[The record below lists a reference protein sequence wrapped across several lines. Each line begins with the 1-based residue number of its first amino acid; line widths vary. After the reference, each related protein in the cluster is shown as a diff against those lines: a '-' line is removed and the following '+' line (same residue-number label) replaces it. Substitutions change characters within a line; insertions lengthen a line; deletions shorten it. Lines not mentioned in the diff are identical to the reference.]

1 MDKIHIECNTVQETL
16 VIPLYARVLCTR
28 AYPNLFRDERAEEL
42 MARLDY
48 DFGVLEQK
56 SNGMM
61 YRFGALETAMRQ
73 FDLAWEV
80 RDYLKTHP
88 EAAVVNLGCGLD
100 LTGEN
105 CDNGRCK
112 IYNLDF
118 PDVIALRE
126 RLLPGGE
133 RIQNL
138 AVDLNDT
145 SWFDEIDAS
154 GGAVF
159 FAAGVFYYFQTEQVK
174 SLFSKMAKHFTG
186 GRLVF
191 DTAGKKAV
199 RLMLKTWVKSAG
211 ITDVKAYFCVEDLD
225 RDLKA
230 WMPNTA
236 ISARGYMLGY
246 HDLKAPAVSGFFQLL
261 SRLGDSL
268 MKMRIVRIDFADT
281 AGEKRGAAN

>member
-1 MDKIHIECNTVQETL
+1 MEKIPIECNTVQETL
-16 VIPLYARVLCTR
+16 VIPLYARVLC
-28 AYPNLFRDERAEEL
+28 AKVYPNLFRDEKAEEL
-42 MARLDY
+42 MERLDY
-48 DFGVLEQK
+48 DFGALERK

-61 YRFGALETAMRQ
+61 YRFGALETVMRQ
-73 FDLAWEV
+73 LDLAWEV

-112 IYNLDF
+112 LYNLDF

-133 RIQNL
+133 RIRNL

-145 SWFDEIDAS
+145 SWFDNIDAS

-159 FAAGVFYYFQTEQVK
+159 FAAGVFYYFQTEQVT
-174 SLFSKMAKHFTG
+174 SLFSKMEKHFPG

-211 ITDVKAYFCVEDLD
+211 ITDVEAYFCAEDLD
-225 RDLKA
+225 RARKA
-230 WMPNTA
+230 WMPNTT
-236 ISARGYMLGY
+236 ISDRGYMLGY
-246 HDLKAPAVSGFFQLL
+246 HDLKDPAVSGFFRLL
-261 SRLGDSL
+261 SRLGDGL
-268 MKMRIVRIDFADT
+268 MKMRIVRIDFAKATGGRNRDV
-281 AGEKRGAAN
+281 